1 MVLVNGLKLSSQCDT
16 ETRVVFIMNMYEVW
30 GSETAWRYGQENP
43 AFFDSLDPEI
53 VRQILHSTKIPS
65 NLSLET
71 FVNVSKAFYEANPHR
86 VLRVMILGAGCC
98 LEAASIT

>member
-65 NLSLET
+65 SLSLET
-71 FVNVSKAFYEANPHR
+71 FVKGSQTSFIWKKSVW
-86 VLRVMILGAGCC
+86 
-98 LEAASIT
+98 